1 MIFTHCHHKK
11 LNEFVQL
18 LGRCCGD
25 KKYCGKIQIIG
36 PEFAFRKAKEFV
48 EGILSIKKENV
59 SSYDKKSFEL
69 NKKLEETHFEIFD
82 DKFKARDYVI
92 EHLGCRNNPWNVGKK
107 NENIPEPN
115 GDGFYMHTLRR
126 EKGILDKKF
135 VLANRGWGLNTSK
148 KYRIHPCYEDKTDIN
163 TCKWIVCIKKEHL
176 KKPQEKVDVMA
187 AFGK

>member
-1 MIFTHCHHKK
+1 MKVSGACH
-11 LNEFVQL
+11 
-18 LGRCCGD
+18 
-25 KKYCGKIQIIG
+25 CGKIQIIG

-148 KYRIHPCYEDKTDIN
+148 KYRIHPCYEDKTDTN